1 MTSSQKGKNWTIVK
15 WNDNSIVTVAG
26 NNGTTQPLAK
36 AKRYNRKERKSVLV
50 PQPKVIFDYNQQME
64 GVDLHDNGIAN
75 YRIRV
80 RGKKWWW
87 PLLIN
92 LIDSVIVNAWKIH
105 GLANKEK
112 MTQLQF
118 RSYLAMTLMKFEGT
132 ETQEEEQICDIEET
146 VNRESTHLDYGQ
158 PSKDSLPNEVR
169 CDRIGHLIVE
179 KENKKG
185 EDADC
190 VRVQLF
196 PNAKFTFTQIVLKH
210 FTSNE
215 D

>member
-132 ETQEEEQICDIEET
+132 ETQEEEQICDRRNSQSGEHT
-146 VNRESTHLDYGQ
+146 LGLRSTL
-158 PSKDSLPNEVR
+158 KRFL
-169 CDRIGHLIVE
+169 
-179 KENKKG
+179 
-185 EDADC
+185 
-190 VRVQLF
+190 
-196 PNAKFTFTQIVLKH
+196 AK
-210 FTSNE
+210 
-215 D
+215 